1 LTSKLYVKY
10 LISVLVIFILF
21 HFITW
26 NLITKNIFGNDENIY
41 IGDLGR
47 LSYSIDSLYPRK
59 NESSLK
65 QVYKVF
71 MDYSQTDVITI
82 GDSFSRG
89 DSGGKNANYQD
100 FIATNYNL
108 DVLNISPSDKGYI
121 ETVLML
127 ISSGVLDLL
136 KPKAIILE
144 SVERSAIQRFSNPI
158 DWSVHGELDELLAK
172 SPDKFI
178 PHTPDASFVNHNNY
192 MAWIYR
198 ILYRY
203 YDNALLSKVYKVQ
216 LTHDFFTSRE
226 KRTLLYLS
234 RDLDGIRKSN
244 IHSISLLNENLNH
257 LQAILENKGIQ
268 LYFLPAADK
277 YNIYSKYI
285 IDNKYA
291 ESNFFEILRE
301 KNKNYHLIDTKLI
314 LQKLTDNGVQD
325 VYYSDDTHWTDK
337 ASAEIVNYF
346 EFSVAHEN

>member
-1 LTSKLYVKY
+1 VKY
-10 LISVLVIFILF
+10 LIGILIIFILF

-26 NLITKNIFGNDENIY
+26 NLITKNIFGNDDDIY

-59 NESSLK
+59 NESNLN

-71 MDYSQTDVITI
+71 TDYSQTDVITI

-100 FIATNYNL
+100 FIATDYNL

-127 ISSGVLDLL
+127 ISSGALDRL

-144 SVERSAIQRFSNPI
+144 SVERSAVKRFSKSI
-158 DWSVHGELDELLAK
+158 DWDLHGKLGELLAK
-172 SPDKFI
+172 SPNKFV

-198 ILYRY
+198 ILYRH
-203 YDNALLSKVYKVQ
+203 YDNALISKAYKVQ
-216 LTHDFFTSRE
+216 LNKDCFTSKE
-226 KRTLLYLS
+226 KRTLLYLYE
-234 RDLDGIRKSN
+234 DLDSINKSKFR
-244 IHSISLLNENLNH
+244 SIKLLNDNLNN
-257 LQAILENKGIQ
+257 LQDILEEKGIQ

-285 IDNKYA
+285 VDNKYA
-291 ESNFFEILRE
+291 KSNFFELLRE
-301 KNKNYHLIDTKLI
+301 TDKNYHLIDTKLI

-337 ASAEIVNYF
+337 ASAEVVKYF
-346 EFSVAHEN
+346 EFSIRH